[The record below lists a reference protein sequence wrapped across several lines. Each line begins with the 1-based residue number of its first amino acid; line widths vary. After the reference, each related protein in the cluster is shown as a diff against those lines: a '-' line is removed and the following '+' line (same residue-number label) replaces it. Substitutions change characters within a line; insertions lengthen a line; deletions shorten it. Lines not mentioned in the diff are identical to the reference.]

1 MISHTGLA
9 GSVHSR
15 LIKLAVFAAMLP
27 VLASGADDYGP
38 IVDSEVPAL
47 LAVYKDLH
55 AHPEL
60 SLHEER
66 TSALLADALRKS
78 GYTVTEHIGKYADGT
93 AAHGVVA
100 ILKNGAGSTVLV
112 RTDMDALP
120 VEEKTGLPYA
130 SLIRTKDDSGATV
143 GVMHACGHDLH
154 MACFLGAA
162 RTLISIKDRW
172 HGTLILIGQPAEE
185 RVGGARAMLAD
196 RLYERFG
203 RPDYCIAQH
212 DNPEVAAGQ
221 VAVVAGPVLSSASA
235 VDVTIR
241 GVGGHGARPEAT
253 KDPIVM
259 AAQFVLALQT
269 IVSRQTAP
277 QDPAV
282 VTVGSIHGGTKRNII
297 PDEVKLEISTRAFSE
312 EVQQNTLAAIERIAR
327 GVALAAGI
335 PEDRAPIVRVN
346 ETDGVPVTYNDP
358 ALAGRLKNS
367 LRASLGAENV
377 LDGKRIMASE
387 DFGLF
392 GLEGR
397 QIPAFMLWLG
407 AAEPSKLRE
416 SLRTG
421 KPLPSLHSSLFYPMA
436 EPAIRT
442 GVIALTSSVVEL
454 MNK

>member
-1 MISHTGLA
+1 MIKFVLLA
-9 GSVHSR
+9 GA
-15 LIKLAVFAAMLP
+15 LPILAAA
-27 VLASGADDYGP
+27 ADDYRP
-38 IVDSEVPAL
+38 MVDAEVPAL
-47 LAVYKDLH
+47 FTIYKDLH

-60 SLHEER
+60 SQHEER
-66 TSALLADALRKS
+66 TSALLAAELRKS
-78 GYTVTEHIGKYADGT
+78 GYTVTEHVGKYVDGRAADGI
-93 AAHGVVA
+93 VA
-100 ILKNGAGSTVLV
+100 ILKNGAGSTVLL

-130 SLIRTKDDSGATV
+130 SQVHTKDDGGATV

-162 RTLISIKDRW
+162 RTLANIKDRW
-172 HGTLILIGQPAEE
+172 HGTLLLIGQPAEE

-203 RPDYCIAQH
+203 RPDYCIAEH

-221 VAVVAGPVLSSASA
+221 VAVVEGPVLSSASA
-235 VDVTIR
+235 VDVIIR

-282 VTVGSIHGGTKRNII
+282 VTVGSMHGGTKRNII
-297 PDEVKLEISTRAFSE
+297 PDEVKLEISARAFSDQ
-312 EVQQNTLAAIERIAR
+312 VQHNTLAAIERTAR
-327 GVALAAGI
+327 GIALAAGV
-335 PEDRAPIVRVN
+335 PEDRAPIVRVV
-346 ETDGVPVTYNDP
+346 EGDAVPVTYNDP
-358 ALAGRLKNS
+358 VLAARLKNS
-367 LRASLGAENV
+367 LRAALGRDNV

-407 AAEPSKLRE
+407 AAEPGKLKE
-416 SLRTG
+416 SVRTG
-421 KPLPSLHSSLFYPMA
+421 VPLPSLHSSLFYPIA

-454 MNK
+454 LSK

>member
-1 MISHTGLA
+1 MISKLALLAGTLLGLA
-9 GSVHSR
+9 
-15 LIKLAVFAAMLP
+15 AA
-27 VLASGADDYGP
+27 GDDYRP
-38 IVDSEVPAL
+38 TVDSQVPAL

-60 SLHEER
+60 SQHEER
-66 TSALLADALRKS
+66 TSAMLAEELRKA
-78 GYTVTEHIGKYADGT
+78 GYTVTEHVGRYADGS
-93 AAHGVVA
+93 AARGIVA

-130 SLIRTKDDSGATV
+130 SRIHTKDDSGATV

-154 MACFLGAA
+154 MTCFLGAA
-162 RTLISIKDRW
+162 RTLASIKDRW
-172 HGTLILIGQPAEE
+172 HGTLMLIGQPAEE

-221 VAVVAGPVLSSASA
+221 VAVVAGPVLSSANA

-241 GVGGHGARPEAT
+241 GVGGHGSRPEAT

-297 PDEVKLEISTRAFSE
+297 PDEVKLEISTRAFSD
-312 EVQQNTLAAIERIAR
+312 EVQQNTLAAIERTAR
-327 GVALAAGI
+327 GIVLAAGV
-335 PEDRAPIVRVN
+335 PEDRAPIVRVQ
-346 ETDGVPVTYNDP
+346 EADAVPVTYNDP

-367 LRASLGAENV
+367 LRAALGSDSV

-397 QIPAFMLWLG
+397 QIPAVMLWLG
-407 AAEPSKLRE
+407 AAEPGKLKE

-421 KPLPSLHSSLFYPMA
+421 KPLPSLHSSLFYPEA
-436 EPAIRT
+436 EPAIRA

-454 MNK
+454 MSK